1 MQRQKVPSPES
12 MNYLCLHKVGHG
24 SGSAVGTAQGAARA
38 ASWGAPCPSWPPIGL
53 DLGCWALHPTKSQPQ
68 NQSQVIQLLL
78 CISVPPCQEARTLH
92 FYPKVGRA

>member
-38 ASWGAPCPSWPPIGL
+38 ASWGAPRPLLASYRAGFRM
-53 DLGCWALHPTKSQPQ
+53 LGSAS
-68 NQSQVIQLLL
+68 N
-78 CISVPPCQEARTLH
+78 
-92 FYPKVGRA
+92 